1 MRKIVLVL
9 PVLALTLA
17 ACTPEQQNAAIGATA
32 GALVGSAVS
41 SESDRTKGAI
51 LGAAVGV
58 AGAAVVNEANR
69 SQQMCNYR
77 DSYGRVY
84 QAPC

>member
-1 MRKIVLVL
+1 MRRIILVL
-9 PVLALTLA
+9 PIITLTLA
-17 ACTPEQQNAAIGATA
+17 ACTPEEQNVAIGAAT

-41 SESDRTKGAI
+41 SKSDRSKGAI

-58 AGAAVVNEANR
+58 AGAAVVNQTNAN
-69 SQQMCNYR
+69 QQMCNYR